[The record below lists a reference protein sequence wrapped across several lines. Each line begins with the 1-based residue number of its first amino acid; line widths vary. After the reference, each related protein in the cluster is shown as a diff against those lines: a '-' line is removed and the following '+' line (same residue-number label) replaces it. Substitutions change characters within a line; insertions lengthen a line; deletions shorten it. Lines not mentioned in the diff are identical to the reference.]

1 MKFEYS
7 LQENWPPLA
16 WLARLK
22 PGKATVLVMH
32 GPAVESRPDWFCECV
47 WDSRYSEGGFDQT
60 DIVAGTG
67 GRLRGDVI
75 NLVSSGSTVDR
86 IQYLEHDGAFW
97 VSNSI
102 VCLAATLGAS
112 FDPVY
117 PHYLRDFISVIRGL
131 GHYVRTLT
139 SSLGPVSLA
148 YFNNLC
154 WNGER
159 LQEIAKPEYTRD
171 FSSFESYTDFLKTS
185 LERIAG
191 NMGDEERQHQYS
203 FLGTLSTGYDSTT
216 VTALA
221 RPFGLSEV
229 LCFQYAD
236 GRDRGSE
243 MATTL
248 GVRPATI
255 QVNEWREMTFPE
267 IPFLSVNGF
276 GEEVQYAAAGSRL
289 QGRVLL
295 TGYHGDK
302 VWDRNT
308 TYTGPDII
316 RGDISGTALSE
327 YRLWT
332 QFIHCPVPFWGVRQ
346 IRDIVNISRDPAL
359 APWDVGGDY
368 TRPICRRIVESAGVA
383 RQAFGMVKSMASR
396 WYVQEPNNLTP
407 ESAQDYFQF
416 LTEHRGDWWRRLRIP
431 PSRNRSWDNA
441 KLRAL
446 RSLSTTLIRMPGW
459 YRLQLNRW
467 PVLRGLSALGAP
479 NPPYCPMVI
488 GTRRYYFPW
497 AVERCKK
504 RYQIAAG
511 RE

>member
-1 MKFEYS
+1 MKLEYV

-22 PGKATVLVMH
+22 PGDDMVLVKH
-32 GPAVESRPDWFCECV
+32 GPAVETRPEWFSECV
-47 WDSRYSEGGFDQT
+47 WDGRYAEGGFDRT

-67 GRLRGDVI
+67 GRMRGNVLY
-75 NLVSSGSTVDR
+75 LVSSGSTVDR
-86 IQYLEHDGAFW
+86 IQSLEHNSAHW

-102 VCLAATLGAS
+102 VCLASALGAS
-112 FDPVY
+112 FDPAY
-117 PHYLRDFISVIRGL
+117 PYYLHDFISVIRGL
-131 GHYVRTLT
+131 GHYVKTLP
-139 SSLGPVSLA
+139 SSLGPVSLV

-154 WNGER
+154 WDGDR
-159 LQEIAKPEYTRD
+159 LVEITKPEAVRD
-171 FSSFESYTDFLKTS
+171 FASFENYTDFLKTS
-185 LERIAG
+185 LERIAD
-191 NMGDEERQHQYS
+191 NMGDHERGHRYTFQ
-203 FLGTLSTGYDSTT
+203 GTLSTGYDSTT

-221 RPFGLSEV
+221 KQFGLSEV
-229 LCFQYAD
+229 LCFQYSD

-243 MATTL
+243 IATSL
-248 GVRPATI
+248 GVRPAAI
-255 QVNEWREMTFPE
+255 QVNDWRDMTFPE
-267 IPFLSVNGF
+267 LPFLSVNGF
-276 GEEVQYAAAGSRL
+276 GEEVQYAAARSRL

-308 TYTGPDII
+308 TYTSPDIV

-346 IRDIVNISRDPAL
+346 IRDIVHISRDPAL
-359 APWDVGGDY
+359 EPWDVGGDY
-368 TRPICRRIVESAGVA
+368 TRPICRRIVESEGVP
-383 RQAFGMVKSMASR
+383 REAFGITKSAASR
-396 WYVQEPNNLTP
+396 WFVLETKNMTL
-407 ESAQDYFQF
+407 ESERDYIGF
-416 LTEHRGDWWRRLRIP
+416 LTEHREDWWRRFRVP

-441 KLRAL
+441 KLQAL
-446 RSLSTTLIRMPGW
+446 RSLSAMLIRIPGW
-459 YRLQLNRW
+459 YRLHLNRW
-467 PVLRGLSALGAP
+467 PFLRGLSALGIP

-504 RYQIAAG
+504 RY
-511 RE
+511 ELTSVEE